1 MKRNVTV
8 WLILSA
14 TIMLLLPWLAVTFI
28 KAHGGMAAC
37 LALLFG
43 INPIYSV
50 VVGVFAGKNSNQLW
64 HLPIISALLFLLG
77 TWLFFDMGEMA
88 FVLYMAVYLVLSIL
102 AMLITKLINKKTNP

>member
-14 TIMLLLPWLAVTFI
+14 IIMPLLPWLAVTFI

-77 TWLFFDMGEMA
+77 TWLFLQPSPWPANSQPSKVVSMGQA
-88 FVLYMAVYLVLSIL
+88 GFGGRF
-102 AMLITKLINKKTNP
+102 